1 MPRFSLCWLLKRR
14 NIYIIPVFV
23 ELWCQVT
30 LESLWKVQRG
40 GWALWGSLTKP
51 REGPS
56 EAGKTG
62 MLPEMPWWT
71 GDNPLG
77 EMTEAA
83 VTGQGC
89 STRPSGCLT
98 QFQREAVTRE
108 SHPGGG
114 DACFQVWGVILI
126 CSFVNVSFS
135 QGPELL
141 ARSGFTW
148 DLEHIFWGR
157 RWGSEL

>member
-1 MPRFSLCWLLKRR
+1 MSSNFRKSMESTEGRVGSVRKSDQAKRWT
-14 NIYIIPVFV
+14 F
-23 ELWCQVT
+23 
-30 LESLWKVQRG
+30 RG
-40 GWALWGSLTKP
+40 
-51 REGPS
+51 R
-56 EAGKTG
+56 KTG
-62 MLPEMPWWT
+62 MLPEMPWGT
-71 GDNPLG
+71 GDDPLG

-83 VTGQGC
+83 VTGQGW
-89 STRPSGCLT
+89 STLPSVCLT

-108 SHPGGG
+108 CHPGGG

-126 CSFVNVSFS
+126 CPFVNVSFS

-157 RWGSEL
+157 R